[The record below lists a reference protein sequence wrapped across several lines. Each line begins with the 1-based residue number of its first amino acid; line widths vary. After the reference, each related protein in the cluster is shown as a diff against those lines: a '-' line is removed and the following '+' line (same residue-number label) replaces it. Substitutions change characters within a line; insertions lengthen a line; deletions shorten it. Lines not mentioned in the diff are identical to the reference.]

1 MHRHPTLPQIKPPNS
16 SPSTWDPQQVQCS
29 EQVEKVSTLRRRHL
43 LRRVQRERGNPQ
55 DSPAQHNPQGRVGL
69 SRHKQA
75 RLPSPNAGMD
85 AWPPFSTGRA
95 PPHPPTP
102 SSEHLACEGF
112 SAPRLWGNC
121 SIPAAPIMPGRIGKA
136 QGHTRPSLPW
146 DAKCLWKTGTA
157 SPRPSE
163 PLTPCTSTG
172 RVLSQSA
179 KP

>member
-16 SPSTWDPQQVQCS
+16 SPSTWDPQQAQCS

-121 SIPAAPIMPGRIGKA
+121 SIPAAPIMPGRIVRLKATHGPLSRGTPSACGRRELRLHGLQSPALPAPA
-136 QGHTRPSLPW
+136 QGG
-146 DAKCLWKTGTA
+146 C
-157 SPRPSE
+157 
-163 PLTPCTSTG
+163 
-172 RVLSQSA
+172 
-179 KP
+179 